1 MISVITLK
9 IPSKASLISEASEAS
24 SLETKVDPKRFK
36 TSDREV

>member
-1 MISVITLK
+1 MVSVIILK
-9 IPSKASLISEASEAS
+9 IQSKASLISEASEAS